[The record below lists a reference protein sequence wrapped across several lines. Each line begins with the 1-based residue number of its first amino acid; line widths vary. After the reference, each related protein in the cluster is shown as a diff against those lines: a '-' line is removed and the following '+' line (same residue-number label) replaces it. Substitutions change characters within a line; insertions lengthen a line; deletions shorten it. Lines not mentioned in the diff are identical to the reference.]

1 MSHFN
6 YTGCGIAAI
15 FLWGAMIGL
24 MRTVA
29 EAFGPIGGAA
39 LLYTIAALFLILVL
53 GVPKRQHFSLRY
65 LLIGGGLFVSY
76 EICLALAI
84 GMANSRHQALEMA
97 VINYLWPAITVVL
110 AVILSKKTVSVWL
123 YPSVGLAFTGVVW
136 TLTGDAGFSITH
148 VVNNIAS
155 NPLTYGL
162 AFMGAVIWAIYC
174 NVTKLIAKGQNAI
187 ALFFIATAMVLWIK
201 YALSQEGP
209 LSFSPIA
216 TFNVILTG
224 VVMGSGYALWNIA
237 ILRGNMLLLATLS
250 YFTPVISTLFSS
262 LILGVILDTSF
273 WQGVAMVTLG
283 SLLCWWLTRDKPKLI
298 EAST

>member
-39 LLYTIAALFLILVL
+39 LLYTIAAVFLILVL

-148 VVNNIAS
+148 VVNNISS

-209 LSFSPIA
+209 LSFSPIS

-283 SLLCWWLTRDKPKLI
+283 SLLCWWLTRDKPNLI
-298 EAST
+298 EATT

>member
-39 LLYTIAALFLILVL
+39 LLYTIAAVFLILVL

-174 NVTKLIAKGQNAI
+174 NLTKLIAKGQNAI
-187 ALFFIATAMVLWIK
+187 ALFFIATAIVLWIK

>member
-29 EAFGPIGGAA
+29 ESFGPIGGAA
-39 LLYTIAALFLILVL
+39 LLYTIAAVFLILVL

-148 VVNNIAS
+148 VVNNISS

-298 EAST
+298 EATT

>member
-1 MSHFN
+1 MSYFK
-6 YTGCGIAAI
+6 YTGYGIAAI

-39 LLYTIAALFLILVL
+39 LLYTIAAVFLILVL

-148 VVNNIAS
+148 AVNNISS

-283 SLLCWWLTRDKPKLI
+283 SLLCWWLTRDKPNLI
-298 EAST
+298 EATT

>member
-1 MSHFN
+1 MTHYK
-6 YTGCGIAAI
+6 YTVCGVAAI
-15 FLWGAMIGL
+15 LLWGAMIGL

-29 EAFGPIGGAA
+29 ESFGPIGGAA
-39 LLYTIAALFLILVL
+39 LIYTIAALFLMLVM
-53 GVPKRQHFSLRY
+53 GVPKPRHFSPRY
-65 LLIGGGLFVSY
+65 IVIGGLLFVSY
-76 EICLALAI
+76 EVCLALAI

-110 AVILSKKTVSVWL
+110 AVILSKKTVSFWL
-123 YPSVGLAFTGVVW
+123 YPSIGLAFTGVVW
-136 TLTGDAGFSITH
+136 TLTGDAGFSLTH
-148 VVNNIAS
+148 VMSNVSS

-162 AFMGAVIWAIYC
+162 AFIGAVIWAIYC

-187 ALFFIATAMVLWIK
+187 GLFFIATAIVLWIK
-201 YALSQEGP
+201 YALSQEGR

-216 TFNVILTG
+216 TFNLILTG

-250 YFTPVISTLFSS
+250 YFTPVISTVFSS
-262 LILGVILDTSF
+262 LILGVILDNSF

-298 EAST
+298 EATT

>member
-15 FLWGAMIGL
+15 LLWGAMIGL

-39 LLYTIAALFLILVL
+39 LLYTIAAVFLILVL

-148 VVNNIAS
+148 VVNNISS

-174 NVTKLIAKGQNAI
+174 NVTTLIAKGQNAI

-298 EAST
+298 EATT